1 MIQTTGIC
9 DISNKSYHYLYQLF
23 KNGATWVSSLFS
35 RNVDKI
41 FTLQFA
47 CSTFL
52 SSIHGAF
59 GNRILKTRVGK
70 KKTTENGTEAIVKR
84 KFYALSFASSKGS
97 RDKEIY
103 VWVYWEGKRVDSFS
117 CGFIHIQKIHC
128 AISNSHCA
136 YILIIFFLYTSLKS
150 IATIQRDFFPLLLFP
165 IVECITVPKQE
176 LMKEIKRKTHP
187 SEGSFICFYLIFNK
201 E

>member
-23 KNGATWVSSLFS
+23 KNGATWVSSLFA

-41 FTLQFA
+41 LTLQFA

-136 YILIIFFLYTSLKS
+136 YILIIFFFVYIPQKHCNYTK
-150 IATIQRDFFPLLLFP
+150 RLFSVALVPNRWMHHSPKTGIDEGNQTKNPP
-165 IVECITVPKQE
+165 IW
-176 LMKEIKRKTHP
+176 R
-187 SEGSFICFYLIFNK
+187 FFYLFLFDL
-201 E
+201 